1 MLNRSVDCLDNRF
14 SPTKKHK
21 GEAMIATAQRL
32 ANVIQAIFL
41 AADSNQD
48 EASAIAENLIEA
60 NLTGHDS
67 HGIGMVPRYVERVL
81 RGAINVNQHATVTHQ
96 SGPVV
101 QVDGNLGYG
110 QVIGAETLDIGIEKT
125 RETGA
130 TIIAL
135 RNSHHLGRIGAWGE
149 KCADAGFVS
158 IHFVNAI
165 GLSPQVAPYG
175 GVEGRY
181 STNPYCTS
189 IPSTSEQ
196 PRIVLDM
203 ATSKV
208 AMGKVLVARNR
219 GEEIADGVLLDPEG
233 FPTNNPDVMFGNP
246 RGALVPFGDHK
257 GYGLSFIC
265 EVLAGALINGGT
277 CVPRNQVQN
286 TAINNM
292 LSIILDPNALGDSEV
307 FRKELDEITAYVK
320 SARPAEGVDEVM
332 VPGDPERAAK
342 AKRQESG
349 ISVDDE
355 TWRQVL
361 GAANSVGVRSSDIDQ
376 LIAA

>member
-1 MLNRSVDCLDNRF
+1 MLNLSVDCLDNRF

-361 GAANSVGVRSSDIDQ
+361 GAANSVGLRSSDIDQ

>member
-1 MLNRSVDCLDNRF
+1 
-14 SPTKKHK
+14 
-21 GEAMIATAQRL
+21 MIATAQRL

-48 EASAIAENLIEA
+48 EASAIAESLIEA

-361 GAANSVGVRSSDIDQ
+361 GAANSVGLRSSDIDQ

>member
-1 MLNRSVDCLDNRF
+1 MLNLSVDCLDNRF

>member
-1 MLNRSVDCLDNRF
+1 MLNLSVDCLDNRF

-21 GEAMIATAQRL
+21 GEVMIATAQRL

-361 GAANSVGVRSSDIDQ
+361 GAANSVGLRSSDIDQ

>member
-21 GEAMIATAQRL
+21 GEVMIATAQRL

-219 GEEIADGVLLDPEG
+219 GEEIADGILLDPEG

-292 LSIILDPNALGDSEV
+292 LSIILDPDALGDSEV

>member
-1 MLNRSVDCLDNRF
+1 MLNLSVDCLDNRF

-292 LSIILDPNALGDSEV
+292 LSIILDPDALGDSEV

-361 GAANSVGVRSSDIDQ
+361 GAANSVGLRSSDIDQ

>member
-320 SARPAEGVDEVM
+320 LARPAEGVDEVM

>member
-219 GEEIADGVLLDPEG
+219 GEKIADGVLLDPEG

-292 LSIILDPNALGDSEV
+292 LSIILDPNALGDSAV

-361 GAANSVGVRSSDIDQ
+361 GAANSVGLRSSDIDQ

>member
-1 MLNRSVDCLDNRF
+1 
-14 SPTKKHK
+14 
-21 GEAMIATAQRL
+21 
-32 ANVIQAIFL
+32 
-41 AADSNQD
+41 
-48 EASAIAENLIEA
+48 
-60 NLTGHDS
+60 
-67 HGIGMVPRYVERVL
+67 
-81 RGAINVNQHATVTHQ
+81 
-96 SGPVV
+96 
-101 QVDGNLGYG
+101 
-110 QVIGAETLDIGIEKT
+110 
-125 RETGA
+125 
-130 TIIAL
+130 
-135 RNSHHLGRIGAWGE
+135 
-149 KCADAGFVS
+149 
-158 IHFVNAI
+158 
-165 GLSPQVAPYG
+165 
-175 GVEGRY
+175 
-181 STNPYCTS
+181 
-189 IPSTSEQ
+189 
-196 PRIVLDM
+196 
-203 ATSKV
+203 
-208 AMGKVLVARNR
+208 
-219 GEEIADGVLLDPEG
+219 
-233 FPTNNPDVMFGNP
+233 MFGNP

>member
-1 MLNRSVDCLDNRF
+1 MLNRSVDRLDNRF
-14 SPTKKHK
+14 NPTKKHK
-21 GEAMIATAQRL
+21 GEVMIATAQRL

-292 LSIILDPNALGDSEV
+292 LSIILDPNALGDSAV